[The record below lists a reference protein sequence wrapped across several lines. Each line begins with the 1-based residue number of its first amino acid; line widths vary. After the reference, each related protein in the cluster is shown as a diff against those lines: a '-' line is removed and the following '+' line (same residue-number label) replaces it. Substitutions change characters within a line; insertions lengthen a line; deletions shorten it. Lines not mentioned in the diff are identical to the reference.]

1 MSDDSSRLTR
11 RTALKG
17 LGGAAGAALVGGAG
31 LTAFTGSGVAVSK
44 FDVQGDESQFETNDG
59 QVSAVIV
66 DPTGTITWDG
76 LDHNATNAVVTL
88 EAKNKND
95 EYVKAGEQT
104 LSLDAKGRKSG
115 SEDFDLTPIDLTTL
129 EGLGDAYFSADGDGD
144 TQQRTVDLKISVTVN
159 TDDENYVVSDSKTA
173 TMNTDVLN
181 EPASTSGDATADTY
195 DAYAGPIYDKDDNQT
210 GEDAYLYIRYGSE
223 SIIMEMDLRNYL
235 DDISDG
241 APLNGAIGIDVD
253 ENNVAEYQFG
263 WIPHTDGETF
273 GVKEGALD
281 TGWTDWLP
289 ASTHDAVTSAS
300 MNGGIV
306 QFELDRSVLG
316 IATDDTYLTGYF
328 ASAGG
333 EEEYVAVSAEP
344 PKFWSSENNWTA
356 STYYLQVVAE

>member
-31 LTAFTGSGVAVSK
+31 LSAFMGSGVAVSK
-44 FDVQGDESQFETNDG
+44 FKVQGDDSTFETNDG
-59 QVSAVIV
+59 QVSAVVV

-76 LDHNATNAVVTL
+76 LDHNASNAVVTL
-88 EAKNKND
+88 KAKNGNG

-115 SEDFDLTPIDLTTL
+115 SADFDLTPIDLTTL
-129 EGLGDAYFSADGDGD
+129 DGLDDAYFSAGEDGD
-144 TQQRTVDLKISVTVN
+144 TQQRTVDLEISVTVN
-159 TDDENYVVSDSKTA
+159 TDDEDYTVSDSKTA

-181 EPASTSGDATADTY
+181 EPASTGGDATADTY
-195 DAYAGPIYDKDDNQT
+195 DAYAGPIYDKNDEQT
-210 GEDAYLYIRYGSE
+210 GEDAYLYIRYGSD

-241 APLNGAIGIDVD
+241 APKNAAIGIDVD
-253 ENNVAEYQFG
+253 ENNIGDYQFG
-263 WIPHTDGETF
+263 WLPEIDGPAEF
-273 GVKEGALD
+273 AVKEGSE
-281 TGWTDWLP
+281 TGWSEWID

-300 MNGGIV
+300 MNDGIV

-316 IATDDTYLTGYF
+316 IEPGDTYLTGYF

-344 PKFWSSENNWTA
+344 GKFWSSENNFTA